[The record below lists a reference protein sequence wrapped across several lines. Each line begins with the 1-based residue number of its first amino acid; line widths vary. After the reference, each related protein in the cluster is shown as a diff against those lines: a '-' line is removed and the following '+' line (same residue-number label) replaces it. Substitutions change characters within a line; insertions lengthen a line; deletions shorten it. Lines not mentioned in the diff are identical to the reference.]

1 MKPSTNALLLLLQI
15 DAIASS
21 SLSSL
26 SAAGESPPSGIT
38 CADSSSSLQLNECL
52 TAGKAICSSNG
63 SWAFGIDPADQ
74 RIKLWHGDQVRFIV
88 ACLFCCVHNAGE
100 QKKPKHHYMPTRRRT
115 WSHVHVLCDRT
126 RETKRNRIKDAIVDT
141 SHYNTCSADLL
152 PFSLNFELNSEF
164 TDLIHS

>member
-1 MKPSTNALLLLLQI
+1 MKPSTNALLLLQI
-15 DAIASS
+15 AAVALSTPS
-21 SLSSL
+21 SLAAAESL
-26 SAAGESPPSGIT
+26 PAGVT
-38 CADSSSSLQLNECL
+38 CADSSSLQLNECL

-126 RETKRNRIKDAIVDT
+126 RETNSMKDTIVGI
-141 SHYNTCSADLL
+141 SH
-152 PFSLNFELNSEF
+152 
-164 TDLIHS
+164 H